1 MAALK
6 VLQPTRKLGH
16 YRYIR
21 FGISE
26 ATAARIDKLKAAAE
40 RFSCELDIEASLRA
54 RLATLLDEAEADL
67 AELAQPE
74 PTDHAQAAA
83 SMVLLSLSDEPEEPA
98 DARPC
103 AEG

>member
-26 ATAARIDKLKAAAE
+26 ATAAHIDRLKAEAE
-40 RFSCELDIEASLRA
+40 RFQCELDIEALLRA

-67 AELAQPE
+67 AELAKPE
-74 PTDHAQAAA
+74 PNGHAQAAA
-83 SMVLLSLSDEPEEPA
+83 SVPMLSLSEEAEEPA
-98 DARPC
+98 DARPQ

>member
-40 RFSCELDIEASLRA
+40 RFSCELDIEASLRV
-54 RLATLLDEAEADL
+54 RLATLLDDAEADL
-67 AELAQPE
+67 VELAKPD
-74 PTDHAQAAA
+74 DHAQAAA

-103 AEG
+103 AGG

>member
-6 VLQPTRKLGH
+6 VLQPTRKIGH

-54 RLATLLDEAEADL
+54 RLATLLDDAEADL
-67 AELAQPE
+67 AELAQTE
-74 PTDHAQAAA
+74 PDGHAQAAA
-83 SMVLLSLSDEPEEPA
+83 SVVLLSLSDEPEEPA
-98 DARPC
+98 DARPH